1 MNILAEIQI
10 AAKFRKNTAEIQDR
24 GQVEPVPSL
33 ILKVFWKKHPLDIF
47 SMLKMNILA
56 THFEK
61 FG

>member
-1 MNILAEIQI
+1 MI
-10 AAKFRKNTAEIQDR
+10 AVTAKFGTTTNC

-33 ILKVFWKKHPLDIF
+33 IVKVFWKKSPLDIF